1 MNLVQWAILNDFQ
14 AKISSSIQCHQMQ
27 SNLNV
32 LSITCRSITYV
43 YGTSLFCG
51 ISLFCEMLGCEPGAI
66 LMDEMLKGALVWA
79 DSHLQHS
86 TGQRRI
92 HVESPSDGF
101 A

>member
-51 ISLFCEMLGCEPGAI
+51 ISLFCERHSCACMEMLGCEPGAI
-66 LMDEMLKGALVWA
+66 LMDEIFFVFFDICFIMVV
-79 DSHLQHS
+79 H
-86 TGQRRI
+86 RI
-92 HVESPSDGF
+92 
-101 A
+101 